1 MLIEFR
7 TYNIKKNEKDNFL
20 KWFEE
25 KSMPIMKQLNMHII
39 DHKFENNDF
48 IWIRIFQDKME
59 QESQYKAFFE
69 SNEWKNELK
78 DEAYSMINSINV
90 QLFELNSLN
99 KLNIKDLTGKFLEEY
114 VPPGRKVN

>member
-7 TYNIKKNEKDNFL
+7 TYNIKENEKDNFL

-48 IWIRIFQDKME
+48 IWIRIFQDKKE
-59 QESQYKAFFE
+59 QALQYKAFFE
-69 SNEWKNELK
+69 SNEWKNQLK
-78 DEAYSMINSINV
+78 EEAYSMINSINV
-90 QLFELNSLN
+90 QLFELNSLS
-99 KLNIKDLTGKFLEEY
+99 KLDIDDFTGQFLEEY
-114 VPPGRKVN
+114 VPPGRKV